1 MNPEP
6 ICPCTGFIHP
16 RSISNPPD
24 RDVIAYRVGDFNSFR
39 HALLL
44 PLLDADGDH
53 LETEL
58 RLWRPAPNGDLSLQL
73 VEWWAYIA
81 DILTFYNERIANEAY
96 LRTAIQPES
105 VRQLIQLLGYRPRP
119 GIGATGVVATLLAPG
134 AKSAVLPQGMGLQNK
149 PSPGKQPQIF
159 EFDQGLTLRLPD
171 AVFADISA
179 EAAAASAVVNF
190 SLSVSTKAYVAKKV
204 SGFPKASIADKDS
217 APTAT
222 EIDSV
227 LLQGEVSGLKPGE
240 ALLLVDKSWN
250 GKAANFR
257 WGTLAGTTTE
267 KDARDKANT
276 RIHFAKGFELWTG
289 FDERNTRLLT
299 PAQKAHLWSVPGTV
313 GVINGDKVHLD
324 RLVKQIG
331 VGDMLLFEDG
341 TNADLGK
348 ASGYEEVLWYANPLS
363 PATPDK
369 APATPTPPIAV
380 LHSVVSPKPNFSI
393 TTPGTVNIHFAWRDV
408 GQLIAAP
415 VMFIDSKLASGK
427 LSTLSAVGADG
438 APTAGVTFP
447 AKLTTAKVF
456 IEDVDGQGVSANAS
470 TDSTGTGLTLS
481 GLPDQPYTL
490 KPPLRVL
497 FNLAPVSRGKTVN
510 NEVLGSGNA
519 SVPGQTFVLKNA
531 PLTYFLSANSLS
543 GDNYRSTLRIWVDGI
558 EWQEAPHFF
567 GSGPKARVFVTRE
580 DEAGKTHVLFGD
592 GVNGARLPSGF
603 NNVVANYRF
612 GSGEES
618 PPATSLTVMLQPQPG
633 IKAIRN
639 PVAVGGGAD
648 PEPAANIRK
657 LAPRSVLTFGR
668 AVSADDYETIAAQAP
683 GVKRAKSVWSFDAT
697 SQRALPIIYVG
708 DDVSAVASARLALSL
723 AADPN
728 RPCKISLAKKIPIQL
743 KLELNIANNYAVQPV
758 IEAVFNLLTELDSGL
773 FGLNKVGIGQAFFQ
787 SEIDAVCLKANGV
800 IAVHQIRL
808 FANTGAEFIEET
820 GSKYE
825 PGIDGFYV
833 LALENLGITYEQV
846 AL

>member
-16 RSISNPPD
+16 CSISNPPD
-24 RDVIAYRVGDFNSFR
+24 RDAIAYRVGDFNSFR

-44 PLLDADGDH
+44 PLLDAKGNH

-119 GIGATGVVATLLAPG
+119 GIGATGVVAALLAPG
-134 AKSAVLPQGMGLQNK
+134 AKTAILPQGMGLQNK

-159 EFDQGLTLRLPD
+159 EFDQGLTIGLPD
-171 AVFADISA
+171 TVSADLPPVAVTKMLFVPLS
-179 EAAAASAVVNF
+179 SVRKRLAV
-190 SLSVSTKAYVAKKV
+190 SKV
-204 SGFPKASIADKDS
+204 GTTGKSPAHS
-217 APTAT
+217 AT
-222 EIDSV
+222 EIDSL
-227 LLQGEVSGLKPGE
+227 LLQGEVSGLKPGD
-240 ALLLVDKSWN
+240 ALLLQEKGWDGTSPN
-250 GKAANFR
+250 YR
-257 WGTLAGTTTE
+257 WVFLDTTSLE
-267 KDARDKANT
+267 KDPRGKSNT
-276 RIHFAKGFELWTG
+276 RVDFTQGFEPWTG
-289 FDERNTRLLT
+289 FDVRNTRLFSPSQT
-299 PAQKAHLWSVPGTV
+299 AHLWAVPKTA
-313 GVINGDKVHLD
+313 GVVDGEKVHLD

-331 VGDMLLFEDG
+331 AGDMLLFEDG
-341 TNADLGK
+341 TNADLCK

-363 PATPDK
+363 PTTPDK

-380 LHSVVSPKPNFSI
+380 LHSVVSLKPNLSI
-393 TTPGTVNIHFAWRDV
+393 TTPGTVIVHYVWREV
-408 GQLIAAP
+408 GQLIAYP
-415 VMFIDSKLASGK
+415 VIFIDSKSASGK

-438 APTAGVTFP
+438 TPTSGATFP
-447 AKLTTAKVF
+447 ANLKNAKVF

-497 FNLAPVSRGKTVN
+497 FNLASVSRGKTVN

-519 SVPGQTFVLKNA
+519 GVPGQTFVLKNA
-531 PLTYFLSANSLS
+531 PLTYFLSADSLS
-543 GDNYRSTLRIWVDGI
+543 GDNYRSTLRVWVDGI
-558 EWQEAPHFF
+558 EWQEAPHFY

-580 DEAGKTHVLFGD
+580 DEAGKTQVLFGD

-618 PPATSLTVMLQPQPG
+618 PAATSLPVMLQPQPG

-648 PEPAANIRK
+648 PEPAAKIRK

-668 AVSADDYETIAAQAP
+668 AVSADDYEAIAAQAP
-683 GVKRAKSVWSFDAT
+683 GVKRAKSVWSFDAS

-708 DDVSAVASARLALSL
+708 DDASAVTSARLALSL

-728 RPCKISLAKKIPIQL
+728 RPCKISLAKKVPIQL
-743 KLELNIANNYAVQPV
+743 KLELSIANNYAIQPV
-758 IEAVFNLLTELDSGL
+758 IETVLRLLTEADSGL
-773 FGLNKVGIGQAFFQ
+773 FGSNKIGIGQAFFQ
-787 SEIDAVCLKANGV
+787 SEIDSVCLKANGV
-800 IAVHQIRL
+800 VAVHEIRL
-808 FANTGAEFIEET
+808 FSDTGAGFIEKT
-820 GSKYE
+820 SSKYD
-825 PGIDGFYV
+825 PGIDGFYA
-833 LALENLGITYEQV
+833 LALESLDITYEQV

>member
-6 ICPCTGFIHP
+6 ICPCAGFIHP

-24 RDVIAYRVGDFNSFR
+24 RDAIAYRVGDFNSFR

-44 PLLDADGDH
+44 PLLDAKGDH

-105 VRQLIQLLGYRPRP
+105 IRQLIQLLGYRPRP
-119 GIGATGVVATLLAPG
+119 GIGATGVVAALLATG
-134 AKSAVLPQGMGLQNK
+134 AKTAILPQGMGLQNK

-159 EFDQGLTLRLPD
+159 EFDQGLTIGLPD
-171 AVFADISA
+171 TVSADLPPVAVTKMLFVPLS
-179 EAAAASAVVNF
+179 SVRRRLAVSKVGTTGK
-190 SLSVSTKAYVAKKV
+190 SPVHST
-204 SGFPKASIADKDS
+204 
-217 APTAT
+217 T
-222 EIDSV
+222 EIDS
-227 LLQGEVSGLKPGE
+227 LLLLGEVSGLKPGD
-240 ALLLVDKSWN
+240 ALLLQEKGWDGTSPN
-250 GKAANFR
+250 YR
-257 WGTLAGTTTE
+257 WVFLDATSLE
-267 KDARDKANT
+267 KDPRGKSNT
-276 RIHFAKGFELWTG
+276 RVDFTQGFEPWTG
-289 FDERNTRLLT
+289 FDVRNTRLFSPSQT
-299 PAQKAHLWSVPGTV
+299 AHLWAVPKTA
-313 GVINGDKVHLD
+313 GVVDGEKVHLD

-331 VGDMLLFEDG
+331 TGDMLLFEQNS
-341 TNADLGK
+341 NAALFK
-348 ASGYEEVLWYANPLS
+348 VSGYEEVLWYANPAS
-363 PATPDK
+363 PDK
-369 APATPTPPIAV
+369 PDVAPASTTPPIAV
-380 LHSVVSPKPNFSI
+380 LHSVVSLKPNPLAAWKGA
-393 TTPGTVNIHFAWRDV
+393 PGKVKIHFSWREV
-408 GQLIAAP
+408 GQFIPAP
-415 VMFIDSKLASGK
+415 VTFIDSESASSALTSLTVAEFDSAQASG
-427 LSTLSAVGADG
+427 
-438 APTAGVTFP
+438 TAFP
-447 AKLTTAKVF
+447 AKLKNTKVF
-456 IEDVDGQGVSANAS
+456 IEDVDGQGVVANAS

-497 FNLAPVSRGKTVN
+497 FNLASVSRGKTVN

-519 SVPGQTFVLKNA
+519 GVPGQTFVLKNA
-531 PLTYFLSANSLS
+531 PLTYFLSADSLS
-543 GDNYRSTLRIWVDGI
+543 GDNYRSTLRVWVDGI
-558 EWQEAPHFF
+558 EWQEAPHFY

-580 DEAGKTHVLFGD
+580 DEAGKTLVLFGD

-612 GSGEES
+612 GSGEET

-648 PEPAANIRK
+648 PEPAAKIRK

-668 AVSADDYETIAAQAP
+668 AVSADDYEAIAAQAP
-683 GVKRAKSVWSFDAT
+683 GVKRTKSVWSFDAS
-697 SQRALPIIYVG
+697 SQRALPNIYVG
-708 DDVSAVASARLALSL
+708 DDSIAVTSARLALSL

-728 RPCKISLAKKIPIQL
+728 RPCKISLAKKVPIQL
-743 KLELNIANNYAVQPV
+743 KLELSIANNYAIQPV
-758 IEAVFNLLTELDSGL
+758 IETVLRLLTEADSGL
-773 FGLNKVGIGQAFFQ
+773 FGSNKVGIGQAFFQ
-787 SEIDAVCLKANGV
+787 SEIDSVCLKANGV
-800 IAVHQIRL
+800 VAVHQIRL
-808 FANTGAEFIEET
+808 FADTGAGFIEET
-820 GSKYE
+820 GSKYD
-825 PGIDGFYV
+825 PGIDGFYA